1 MGNRKGQKHYT
12 EEIKQMIITKQ
23 REGESVQSLSRKYG
37 ISRYSIQSWCGLR
50 PEVNRRQI
58 TPLKR
63 GRPSSKGISER
74 LENKVKRLEM
84 ENELLRNF
92 LQELERK

>member
-12 EEIKQMIITKQ
+12 EEIKQIVVAKQ
-23 REGESVQSLSRKYG
+23 REGESVQSLSRKYS

-63 GRPSSKGISER
+63 GRPSSKRNPEN

-92 LQELERK
+92 LQELGRR